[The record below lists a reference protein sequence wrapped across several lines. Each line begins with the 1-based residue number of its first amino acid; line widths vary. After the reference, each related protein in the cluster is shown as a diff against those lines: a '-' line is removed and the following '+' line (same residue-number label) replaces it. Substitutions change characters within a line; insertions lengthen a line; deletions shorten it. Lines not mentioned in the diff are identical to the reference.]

1 MRRSDLTVILVEQNA
16 SSALRIAHH
25 AVVLH
30 VGKAVANDTAANVAA
45 DDEPPPVLPR
55 IGGVMDPFLTSR
67 IVSDILGG
75 LTNGVT
81 YGMVALSLV
90 LIWRS
95 TGILNFAQGAMPM
108 FATYV
113 GFALLSYHWGY
124 WPCVVVCVIAGL
136 RPRWTHRAA
145 SRSRVCTGN
154 RRSIRSSSWWDSSS
168 CSKQSP
174 PPSGRRRREVCP
186 VPSRPSTGISPASR
200 CRCRPT
206 RVYEI
211 ATALVVMI
219 AVAALFRFTKLGLQL
234 RASALAPEVSR
245 LLGVRV
251 GRLLTLGWM
260 LATVVGVITTVLVAG
275 GGFFSGLTPQ
285 VMDGIFAYGFIAAAI
300 GGLESPVGRDRRR
313 RRTRYRQSIRR

>member
-1 MRRSDLTVILVEQNA
+1 
-16 SSALRIAHH
+16 
-25 AVVLH
+25 
-30 VGKAVANDTAANVAA
+30 
-45 DDEPPPVLPR
+45 
-55 IGGVMDPFLTSR
+55 MDPFLTSR
-67 IVSDILGG
+67 IVSDILTG
-75 LTNGVT
+75 LTNGVIF
-81 YGMVALSLV
+81 GMVALSLV

-136 RPRWTHRAA
+136 LLGGLTERLLVRSLYGKPEINPIVVMVGFLIVLEAVAA
-145 SRSRVCTGN
+145 SIWSSTPRSLP
-154 RRSIRSSSWWDSSS
+154 SPFSSFDWHLGGKPLSL
-168 CSKQSP
+168 SP
-174 PPSGRRRREVCP
+174 F
-186 VPSRPSTGISPASR
+186 T
-200 CRCRPT
+200 
-206 RVYEI
+206 VYEI
-211 ATALVVMI
+211 ATALVVMA
-219 AVAALFRFTKLGLQL
+219 AVALLFRFTKLGLQL

-260 LATVVGVITTVLVAG
+260 LATVVGVITTILVS

-300 GGLESPVGRDRRR
+300 GGLESPVGAIVAGVVLGIVNQFVDDYVNQNAVIIIALVILIVSLMIRPSGVFAKSVHRRV
-313 RRTRYRQSIRR
+313 

>member
-1 MRRSDLTVILVEQNA
+1 
-16 SSALRIAHH
+16 
-25 AVVLH
+25 
-30 VGKAVANDTAANVAA
+30 
-45 DDEPPPVLPR
+45 
-55 IGGVMDPFLTSR
+55 MDPFLTSR
-67 IVSDILGG
+67 IVTDILGG

-136 RPRWTHRAA
+136 ALGGLTERFLVRGLYGKPEINPIVVMVGFLIVLEGIAA
-145 SRSRVCTGN
+145 SIWSSTPRSLP
-154 RRSIRSSSWWDSSS
+154 
-168 CSKQSP
+168 SP
-174 PPSGRRRREVCP
+174 F
-186 VPSRPSTGISPASR
+186 SPFDWHLAGKPLALS
-200 CRCRPT
+200 PFT
-206 RVYEI
+206 VYEI
-211 ATALVVMI
+211 ATALVVMA
-219 AVAALFRFTKLGLQL
+219 AVAVLFRFTKLGLQL

-251 GRLLTLGWM
+251 GRLLTFGWM
-260 LATVVGVITTVLVAG
+260 LATVVGVITTILVAG

-300 GGLESPVGRDRRR
+300 GGLESPVGAIVAGVTLGIVNQFVDDFVNQNVVIIVALVLLIVSLMIRPSGVFTKSAQRRV
-313 RRTRYRQSIRR
+313 

>member
-1 MRRSDLTVILVEQNA
+1 
-16 SSALRIAHH
+16 
-25 AVVLH
+25 
-30 VGKAVANDTAANVAA
+30 
-45 DDEPPPVLPR
+45 
-55 IGGVMDPFLTSR
+55 MDPFLTSR
-67 IVSDILGG
+67 IVSDILTG
-75 LTNGVT
+75 LTNGVIF
-81 YGMVALSLV
+81 GMVALSLV

-136 RPRWTHRAA
+136 LLGGLTERLLVRSLYGKPEINPIVVMVGFLIVLEAVAA
-145 SRSRVCTGN
+145 SIWSSTPRSLP
-154 RRSIRSSSWWDSSS
+154 SPFSSFDWHLGGKPLSL
-168 CSKQSP
+168 SP
-174 PPSGRRRREVCP
+174 F
-186 VPSRPSTGISPASR
+186 T
-200 CRCRPT
+200 
-206 RVYEI
+206 VYEI
-211 ATALVVMI
+211 ATALVVMA
-219 AVAALFRFTKLGLQL
+219 AVALLFRFTKLGLQL

-260 LATVVGVITTVLVAG
+260 LATVVGVITTVLVS

-300 GGLESPVGRDRRR
+300 GGLESPVGAIVAGVVLGIVNQFVDDYVNQNAVIIIALVILIVSLMIRPSGVFAKSVHRRV
-313 RRTRYRQSIRR
+313 

>member
-1 MRRSDLTVILVEQNA
+1 
-16 SSALRIAHH
+16 
-25 AVVLH
+25 
-30 VGKAVANDTAANVAA
+30 
-45 DDEPPPVLPR
+45 
-55 IGGVMDPFLTSR
+55 MDPFLTSR
-67 IVSDILGG
+67 IVTDILGG
-75 LTNGVT
+75 LTNGVI

-124 WPCVVVCVIAGL
+124 WPCLVVCVVAGL
-136 RPRWTHRAA
+136 LLGGLTERLLVRGLYGKPEINPIVVMVGFLIVLEAIAA
-145 SRSRVCTGN
+145 SIWSSTPRSLPSPFS
-154 RRSIRSSSWWDSSS
+154 SIDWQLGGKPLSL
-168 CSKQSP
+168 SP
-174 PPSGRRRREVCP
+174 F
-186 VPSRPSTGISPASR
+186 TL
-200 CRCRPT
+200 
-206 RVYEI
+206 YEI
-211 ATALVVMI
+211 VTALVVML

-260 LATVVGVITTVLVAG
+260 LATVVGVITTVLVS
-275 GGFFSGLTPQ
+275 GGFFTGLTPQ

-300 GGLESPVGRDRRR
+300 GGLESPVGAIVAGVVLGIVNQFVDDFVNQNAVIIIALVLLIVSLMIRPSGVFTKTAHRRV
-313 RRTRYRQSIRR
+313 